1 MKKYIL
7 LTLVFINAALLYTTF
22 SSRPNSIDSY
32 LGTSI
37 SKETLDNY
45 IQQRMEELNIHG
57 LSFAIINDG
66 QVVHHNSFGYAN
78 VEQNLPITDKTIF
91 EGASMSKP
99 VFAFFV
105 MTFVEEGKLDLDRP
119 LYEYYPHPDI
129 ALDDHHK
136 KITARMVLSH
146 QSGFPNWRE
155 DEADGQLRI
164 HFEPGT
170 DYLYSG
176 EGYQYLAMVL
186 REIEQTDWAGLEAI
200 FQERVAQPLGLE
212 HTVFIQTPYTRANKA
227 EPYDTDGQWMDWPNS
242 YYFLKEDGTFYAPS
256 SIHSEPQDFS
266 KWMLAVMN
274 EDLLTEE
281 SYAELLKPHSVVPSE
296 QVSLLYT
303 LGFFNIDLPFTD
315 IYSHSG
321 DNHGFD
327 SWFALDVE
335 QDWGYVLFMNSDNG
349 RAMGE
354 DIFFYLLTGPD
365 VNQLLITIGVFVLT
379 LFLFLGL
386 GVRSLVLGRREKQ
399 PRPTLTGMPK
409 PVIT

>member
-7 LTLVFINAALLYTTF
+7 LIIVLINAALLYTTF
-22 SSRPNSIDSY
+22 SSRSNSIDSY
-32 LGTSI
+32 IGTSI

-45 IQQRMEELNIHG
+45 ILQRMDELNIPG
-57 LSFAIINDG
+57 LSIAIINEG
-66 QVVHHNSFGYAN
+66 QVVHRNTFGYAN
-78 VEQNLPITDKTIF
+78 VAEKLPITDKTIF

-129 ALDDHHK
+129 VSNEALDDYHK
-136 KITARMVLSH
+136 QITARMVLSH

-155 DEADGQLRI
+155 DEADEQLRI

-176 EGYQYLAMVL
+176 EGYQYLALVL

-227 EPYDTDGQWMDWPNS
+227 QPYDTNGQWIDWPNS
-242 YYFLKEDGTFYAPS
+242 YSFLKEDGNFYAPS

-266 KWMLAVMN
+266 KWVVAVMN
-274 EDLLTEE
+274 QQLLTEE
-281 SYAELLKPHSVVPSE
+281 SYAELLKPHSSVPSD
-296 QVSLLYT
+296 QVDLLYT
-303 LGFFNIDLPFTD
+303 LGFFNIDIPFTD

-321 DNHGFD
+321 DNIGFD
-327 SWFALDVE
+327 SWFTLDVE
-335 QDWGYVLFMNSDNG
+335 QDWGYVMFMNSDNG

-354 DIFFYLLTGPD
+354 GLFFYLLTGPNE
-365 VNQLLITIGVFVLT
+365 NQLLVTVGVLVLT
-379 LFLFLGL
+379 LLYL
-386 GVRSLVLGRREKQ
+386 VVLGIRYLFSIRQRRTVEN
-399 PRPTLTGMPK
+399 MAA
-409 PVIT
+409 